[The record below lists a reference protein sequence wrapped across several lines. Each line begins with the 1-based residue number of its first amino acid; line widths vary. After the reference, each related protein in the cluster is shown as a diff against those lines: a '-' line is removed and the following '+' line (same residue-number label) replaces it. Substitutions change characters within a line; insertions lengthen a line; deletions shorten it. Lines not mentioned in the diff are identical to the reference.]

1 MDLEDMISL
10 TEHPF
15 NGLELL
21 INYIREE
28 MEENYYF
35 FKKHNN
41 KELYN
46 KLISIILILAT
57 VSKYLQDL
65 REEFRKSINT

>member
-1 MDLEDMISL
+1 MNLEDMVSL
-10 TEHPF
+10 TERPL
-15 NGLELL
+15 NGLELI

-41 KELYN
+41 KELHK
-46 KLISIILILAT
+46 KLMSMILILAT